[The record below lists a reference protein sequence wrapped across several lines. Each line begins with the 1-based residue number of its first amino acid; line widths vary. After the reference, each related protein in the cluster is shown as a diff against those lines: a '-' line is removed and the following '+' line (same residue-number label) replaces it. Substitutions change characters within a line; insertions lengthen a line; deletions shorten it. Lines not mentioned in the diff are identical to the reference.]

1 MGVFGFWGMLVRLG
15 KGGGKLTSNF
25 AEFSAEEDLC
35 LDVFVF
41 DLHLVKVL
49 QDDVV
54 ASFMFDCWGRRRKT
68 GLRRRVECK
77 ACWL

>member
-1 MGVFGFWGMLVRLG
+1 VVFGRVSRDGAEFVGVFGFWEMLVRLR
-15 KGGGKLTSNF
+15 KGGGRLTSNF

-49 QDDVV
+49 
-54 ASFMFDCWGRRRKT
+54 
-68 GLRRRVECK
+68 
-77 ACWL
+77 